1 LDGFEVVED
10 DDVRETIKQP
20 LRRRRRAHIITK
32 AEEVIELSSASENE
46 KDSDT
51 T

>member
-10 DDVRETIKQP
+10 DDVRETIEQP